1 MCGSKLASGACFLL
15 FFPVTAVTLDT
26 NFAIF
31 GVQTYHLEACCL
43 HFTTL
48 GTILSAW
55 GHPGGPWEQQEG
67 HVGVRSK
74 ILSDFGLILG
84 PHFESFLGL
93 DVLDS
98 MFVFGLFPGHFLHR
112 FWME

>member
-15 FFPVTAVTLDT
+15 FFQLQLLLWTRILLFWASK
-26 NFAIF
+26 
-31 GVQTYHLEACCL
+31 TYHLEACCL

-74 ILSDFGLILG
+74 MT
-84 PHFESFLGL
+84 ESTPRVIG
-93 DVLDS
+93 VA
-98 MFVFGLFPGHFLHR
+98 VGER
-112 FWME
+112 